1 MSNAY
6 LLSVAVYTDPNAPTP
21 ITKSTTSIKPTVPS
35 KTTISS
41 DGTTYFTVS
50 TQSTTVST
58 EGSTI
63 AATTNLT
70 VGSQQTTEST
80 MLLGSTL
87 NLKFSTIK
95 STEMPLIP
103 TTLKTLSHISAMPQ
117 FNFHQHLAS
126 PLMPGTVN
134 TPLQITL

>member
-1 MSNAY
+1 MIDANS
-6 LLSVAVYTDPNAPTP
+6 
-21 ITKSTTSIKPTVPS
+21 
-35 KTTISS
+35 
-41 DGTTYFTVS
+41 S
-50 TQSTTVST
+50 TQSLLILIPELGYQPPVPSEEQFTTTMVT
-58 EGSTI
+58 RVPL
-63 AATTNLT
+63 TTSQ
-70 VGSQQTTEST
+70 SQQSTEST

-95 STEMPLIP
+95 STKMPLIP

-126 PLMPGTVN
+126 PLMPETVN